1 LTDVLEI
8 KWLSDDSDCDTCG
21 FNYADGAEVTLD
33 GEPLLELTP
42 VAACYGG
49 AHWSEADVYRKIIEK
64 LGYQVRE
71 QMR

>member
-1 LTDVLEI
+1 MTDVLEI

-21 FNYADGAEVTLD
+21 SSYADGARVTLN

-42 VAACYGG
+42 VASCLGG